1 MSRFLITSLIASLV
15 LFVPPQDMFSLTEF
29 KYDLVRNV
37 TTVTLPQEEFSGPK
51 EQYHSLSYSISYS
64 HPGKP
69 ESNKTPPKDVNFELV
84 SVVKAR
90 ELNTDLYVV
99 FLVDGKEIHFSSN
112 RGSIPKPVPGKPW
125 IGERMVFLVP
135 YEEFLKMVEA
145 KKLGVKL
152 GGVVFEFGD
161 DARHDIKQFAKTI
174 TDPVSVP
181 SIPPQTFP
189 RPF

>member
-1 MSRFLITSLIASLV
+1 MSRFLITIASLV
-15 LFVPPQDMFSLTEF
+15 LCVLPQDTFSLTEYH
-29 KYDLVRNV
+29 YDLVRNT
-37 TTVTLPQEEFSGPK
+37 TTVSQPKEEFSGPK
-51 EQYHSLSYSISYS
+51 EQYHSLSYSLSYV

-69 ESNKTPPKDVNFELV
+69 GTNKTPPKDVNFELV

-112 RGSIPKPVPGKPW
+112 RSAIKKPVPGKAW

-135 YEEFLKMVEA
+135 CEEFLKMAEA
-145 KKLGVKL
+145 KTLGVKL
-152 GGVVFEFGD
+152 GSVVFEFGD

-174 TDPVSVP
+174 TDPGSFP
-181 SIPPQTFP
+181 SIPPQTSP